1 MKYGVLT
8 STNKNKG
15 MSKKILGLIL
25 GLFLTVTTF
34 ANGGVTYTDAAT
46 AEKAKTEGV
55 FNFEFDSHFTVE
67 SIKKAATYYE
77 SYFSV
82 TPVKSETG
90 VNVLIK
96 LIEDND
102 MARRVV
108 TRFFV
113 SLEVK
118 EITVNGAAIS
128 VDDFIAKYV
137 MK

>member
-1 MKYGVLT
+1 MKTRNNIG
-8 STNKNKG
+8 
-15 MSKKILGLIL
+15 KKILGLVF
-25 GLFLTVTTF
+25 GLFLTIATY
-34 ANGGVTYTDAAT
+34 ANGSVTYSDASS

-55 FNFEFDSHFTVE
+55 FNFAFDSNFTIE
-67 SIKKAATYYE
+67 SINKTAKYYE

-82 TPVKSETG
+82 TPVKTDAG
-90 VNVLIK
+90 INVLIK

-102 MARRVV
+102 MARRVI

-118 EITVNGAAIS
+118 EITVDGTNLS